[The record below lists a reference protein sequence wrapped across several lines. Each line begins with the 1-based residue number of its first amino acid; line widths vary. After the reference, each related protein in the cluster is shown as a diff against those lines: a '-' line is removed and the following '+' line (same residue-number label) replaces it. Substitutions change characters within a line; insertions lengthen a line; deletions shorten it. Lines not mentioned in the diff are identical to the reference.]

1 MPAQPVGS
9 ERLFEIAW
17 RGGYRLNLEG
27 RQGMQSAIDMGRGV
41 AWLELTEQQDWQI
54 KRER

>member
-27 RQGMQSAIDMGRGV
+27 RQRMQSAIDMGRGV